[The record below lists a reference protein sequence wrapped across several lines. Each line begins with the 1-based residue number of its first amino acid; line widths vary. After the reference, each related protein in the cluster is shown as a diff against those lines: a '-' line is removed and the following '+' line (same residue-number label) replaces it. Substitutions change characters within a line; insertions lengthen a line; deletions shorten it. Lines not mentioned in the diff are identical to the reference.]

1 MVRLFGYLSANTNYF
16 PWHVQAQ
23 KAELKTQALNKIEQ
37 GRRLL
42 GLDMVVRTPSGEAAT
57 ENNTPLIQL
66 YQLHRTTLVQHNNRV
81 AGARGT
87 SSGGDGGSQVTPQ
100 ASAAAAAALSKAA
113 AAGGPGGTVRGRPSL
128 SASSASLTIP
138 SEAPR
143 PPSRHLILNMK
154 GFICNVNDETELYFY
169 LVHHPTNRP
178 SVILTDQF
186 QVILTARG
194 MVVDTTRAGDM
205 KTVFKDLPSML
216 PLNEIYLCCK
226 IIRKGAMAAKE
237 SLMVTQQKK
246 DKEKKQEANDL
257 RRPFGTCPSFP
268 M

>member
-1 MVRLFGYLSANTNYF
+1 
-16 PWHVQAQ
+16 
-23 KAELKTQALNKIEQ
+23 
-37 GRRLL
+37 
-42 GLDMVVRTPSGEAAT
+42 MVVRTPSGEAAT

-87 SSGGDGGSQVTPQ
+87 SSGGDGSQGSVQ
-100 ASAAAAAALSKAA
+100 ANAAAAAALSKAA
-113 AAGGPGGTVRGRPSL
+113 IAAGPGGTVRGRSSL
-128 SASSASLTIP
+128 SVSSQNIGSAASD
-138 SEAPR
+138 APR

-169 LVHHPTNRP
+169 LVHHPSNRP
-178 SVILTDQF
+178 SQILTDQF

-205 KTVFKDLPSML
+205 KTVFKDLPPML
-216 PLNEIYLCCK
+216 PLNEIYVCCK
-226 IIRKGAMAAKE
+226 IVRKGGMAAKE

-257 RRPFGTCPSFP
+257 RRPFGTPEVFFASSIFCRF
-268 M
+268 